1 MTIQFNINYNTSFG
15 EELLLNVIVPTEDGQ
30 EKTAVFGMSTADG
43 RRWQYTLNNIDAVAN
58 PHIDYYFSLS
68 NAGKELSREWIT
80 VTHRLDL
87 NMGGATNITVNNRWN
102 EIPHDSYLYTS
113 AYTDCINRHPR
124 HSVGR
129 SAYSRTV
136 RLIVRAPQLRLGER
150 LAIVGEHASMGE
162 WNTEHAIPMHE
173 HNCNEWQ
180 IDLNANALGVPQPAN
195 KGAEAVP
202 MKGLE
207 YKFIAVS
214 TDGKVMWETCD
225 NRTLKL
231 DAMAAGDVCVI
242 EEDQSF
248 FAMCNRRLSGTLVPL
263 FSLRTEGSFGIGD
276 FGDLAAMVDFVADTG
291 QRVLQLLPI
300 NDTTTTRRWTDS
312 YPYSC
317 ISIFALNPI
326 YVDLRQLPPLADAK
340 QQAEFE
346 ALRQEL
352 NALPA
357 VDYERVIRAKEQYMH
372 LMFEQ
377 ESERTMRSAAFK
389 KFFRDNEYWLV
400 PYAQYSYLRDAY
412 GTADFNTWPSHREW
426 TEAERGQL
434 SNPRTKAYKKL
445 AFFYYLQFVL
455 DQQMSAAHEHAMAR
469 GVILKGDIPIGVDR
483 TGCDVWFEPQYF
495 NLDGQAGAPPDA
507 FSVNGQN
514 WGFPTYNW
522 DRMLADGCQWWVRR
536 FRNMAKYFD
545 AYRIDHVLGFFR
557 IWDIPV
563 DCVHG
568 LLGQFSPALPMTKA
582 EIGSYGFE
590 FDEERHT
597 RPFINKWVL
606 ERIFGERALD
616 VAEKYLQPIAE
627 DGTFSMRPEYDTERK
642 VQAAFAGKNSA
653 ADTALR
659 DGLYKLIENVLFVR
673 DRKRNYLYHPRI
685 TAHLTFAYAALS
697 DDDKQRFYRLYD
709 DYYYRRNSMFWY
721 REAMKKLPRL
731 VQATRMLVCAEDL
744 GMVPESVDWVM
755 KDLRILSLNVQ
766 TMPKEYGVRF
776 ADLSKYPYRSVCL
789 FSSHDMPTLRLWWDE
804 DKEVAQDYYESV
816 LYHTGAAPHPLPGW
830 LAREIIVRQMQT
842 PSMLCIVQLQDWL
855 ATDERIRQADPT
867 DERVNVP
874 ANPFHYWRYR
884 MPMTIESLKAD
895 RDFVNSIKDIVDET
909 GRY

>member
-1 MTIQFNINYNTSFG
+1 
-15 EELLLNVIVPTEDGQ
+15 
-30 EKTAVFGMSTADG
+30 
-43 RRWQYTLNNIDAVAN
+43 
-58 PHIDYYFSLS
+58 
-68 NAGKELSREWIT
+68 
-80 VTHRLDL
+80 
-87 NMGGATNITVNNRWN
+87 
-102 EIPHDSYLYTS
+102 
-113 AYTDCINRHPR
+113 
-124 HSVGR
+124 
-129 SAYSRTV
+129 
-136 RLIVRAPQLRLGER
+136 
-150 LAIVGEHASMGE
+150 
-162 WNTEHAIPMHE
+162 
-173 HNCNEWQ
+173 
-180 IDLNANALGVPQPAN
+180 
-195 KGAEAVP
+195 
-202 MKGLE
+202 
-207 YKFIAVS
+207 
-214 TDGKVMWETCD
+214 
-225 NRTLKL
+225 
-231 DAMAAGDVCVI
+231 
-242 EEDQSF
+242 
-248 FAMCNRRLSGTLVPL
+248 
-263 FSLRTEGSFGIGD
+263 
-276 FGDLAAMVDFVADTG
+276 
-291 QRVLQLLPI
+291 
-300 NDTTTTRRWTDS
+300 
-312 YPYSC
+312 
-317 ISIFALNPI
+317 
-326 YVDLRQLPPLADAK
+326 
-340 QQAEFE
+340 
-346 ALRQEL
+346 
-352 NALPA
+352 
-357 VDYERVIRAKEQYMH
+357 
-372 LMFEQ
+372 
-377 ESERTMRSAAFK
+377 MRSAAFK
-389 KFFRDNEYWLV
+389 RFFRDNERWLV

-412 GTADFNTWPSHREW
+412 GTADFNTWPSHCEW

-445 AFFYYLQFVL
+445 AFFYYVQFVL
-455 DQQMSAAHEHAMAR
+455 DQQMCAAHEHAMAR

-483 TGCDVWFEPQYF
+483 TGCDVWFEPHYF

-507 FSVNGQN
+507 FSANGQN

-557 IWDIPV
+557 IWDIPA
-563 DCVHG
+563 DCVHA

-627 DGTFSMRPEYDTERK
+627 DGTYSMRPEYDTERK
-642 VQAAFAGKNSA
+642 VQAAFAAKDSA

-685 TAHLTFAYAALS
+685 TAQLTFAYAALS

-709 DYYYRRNSMFWY
+709 DFYYRRHNMFWY

-804 DKEVAQDYYESV
+804 DLEVAQDYYESV
-816 LYHTGAAPHPLPGW
+816 LYHTGTAPHPLPGW
-830 LAREIIVRQMQT
+830 LAREIVVRQMQT

>member
-1 MTIQFNINYNTSFG
+1 MTIKFNLNYQTTFG
-15 EELLLNVIVPTEDGQ
+15 EELLLNVKVMTEDGQ
-30 EKTAVFGMSTADG
+30 EKTAVFSMSTTDG
-43 RRWQYTLNNIDAVAN
+43 HHWQYSLDKIDT
-58 PHIDYYFSLS
+58 PSTPYIDYFFSLS
-68 NAGKELSREWIT
+68 NAGKELRREWIT

-87 NMGGATNITVNNRWN
+87 NISKATTITVNNCWN
-102 EIPHDSYLYTS
+102 EMPHDSYLYTS

-129 SAYSRTV
+129 SAYCRTV

-162 WNTEHAIPMHE
+162 WNTDHALPMHE
-173 HNCNEWQ
+173 HNYNEWQ
-180 IDLNANALGVPQPAN
+180 IDLNANALGVPQPAK

-214 TDGKVMWETCD
+214 TDGKVMWETCS

-231 DAMAAGDVCVI
+231 DAMDTGDVCVI

-248 FAMCNRRLSGTLVPL
+248 FAMCNRRLAGTLVPL

-276 FGDLAAMVDFVADTG
+276 FGDLAAMTDLVADTG

-300 NDTTTTRRWTDS
+300 NDTTTSRRWTDS

-326 YVDLRQLPPLADAK
+326 YVDLRQLPPLADEK
-340 QQAEFE
+340 KQAEFE

-377 ESERTMRSAAFK
+377 ESERT
-389 KFFRDNEYWLV
+389 
-400 PYAQYSYLRDAY
+400 
-412 GTADFNTWPSHREW
+412 
-426 TEAERGQL
+426 
-434 SNPRTKAYKKL
+434 KAYKKL
-445 AFFYYLQFVL
+445 AFFYYMQFEL
-455 DQQMSAAHEHAMAR
+455 DQQMCAAHEHAMAR
-469 GVILKGDIPIGVDR
+469 SVILKGDIPIGVDR
-483 TGCDVWFEPQYF
+483 TGCDVWFEPHYF

-507 FSVNGQN
+507 FAANGQN

-563 DCVHG
+563 DCVHA

-616 VAEKYLQPIAE
+616 VAEKYLQPVAE
-627 DGTFSMRPEYDTERK
+627 DGTFRMRPEYDTERK
-642 VQAAFAGKNSA
+642 VHAAFAGKDSA
-653 ADTALR
+653 ADIALR

-709 DYYYRRNSMFWY
+709 DFYYRRHNMFWY

-789 FSSHDMPTLRLWWDE
+789 FSSHDMPTLRLWWNE
-804 DKEVAQDYYESV
+804 DHEVAQDYYESV

-867 DERVNVP
+867 GERINVP

-895 RDFVNSIKDIVDET
+895 RDFVNSVKEIVGET

>member
-1 MTIQFNINYNTSFG
+1 MLRQ
-15 EELLLNVIVPTEDGQ
+15 
-30 EKTAVFGMSTADG
+30 
-43 RRWQYTLNNIDAVAN
+43 
-58 PHIDYYFSLS
+58 
-68 NAGKELSREWIT
+68 
-80 VTHRLDL
+80 HR
-87 NMGGATNITVNNRWN
+87 
-102 EIPHDSYLYTS
+102 
-113 AYTDCINRHPR
+113 C
-124 HSVGR
+124 
-129 SAYSRTV
+129 
-136 RLIVRAPQLRLGER
+136 
-150 LAIVGEHASMGE
+150 AI
-162 WNTEHAIPMHE
+162 
-173 HNCNEWQ
+173 
-180 IDLNANALGVPQPAN
+180 
-195 KGAEAVP
+195 
-202 MKGLE
+202 E
-207 YKFIAVS
+207 YKFVAVS
-214 TDGKVMWETCD
+214 TDGNVMWETCD
-225 NRTLKL
+225 NRKLKL
-231 DAMAAGDVCVI
+231 DAMEAGDVCVI

-248 FAMCNRRLSGTLVPL
+248 FAMCNRRLAGTLVPL
-263 FSLRTEGSFGIGD
+263 FSLRTEGSFGVGD
-276 FGDLAAMVDFVADTG
+276 FGDLAAMTDLVADTG

-300 NDTTTTRRWTDS
+300 NDTTTSRRWTDS

-340 QQAEFE
+340 KQAEFE

-357 VDYERVIRAKEQYMH
+357 VDYERVIRAKEQYLH

-389 KFFRDNEYWLV
+389 KFFRDNERWLV

-445 AFFYYLQFVL
+445 AFFYYVQFVL
-455 DQQMSAAHEHAMAR
+455 DQQMCVAHEHAMAR

-483 TGCDVWFEPQYF
+483 TGCDVWFEPHYF

-507 FSVNGQN
+507 FAANGQN

-557 IWDIPV
+557 IWDIPA
-563 DCVHG
+563 DCVHA

-606 ERIFGERALD
+606 ERIFGERAD
-616 VAEKYLQPIAE
+616 EVAQNYLQPVAD
-627 DGTFSMRPEYDTERK
+627 DGTYSMRPEYDTERK
-642 VQAAFAGKNSA
+642 VQAAFAGKDSA

-685 TAHLTFAYAALS
+685 TAQLNFAFAALG
-697 DDDKQRFYRLYD
+697 DDDKQRFNRLYD

-804 DKEVAQDYYESV
+804 DLEVAQDYYETV

-830 LAREIIVRQMQT
+830 LAREIVVRQMQT

-855 ATDERIRQADPT
+855 ATDERIRQSDPT
-867 DERVNVP
+867 GERVNVP

-895 RDFVNSIKDIVDET
+895 RDFVNSIKDIVGET

>member
-1 MTIQFNINYNTSFG
+1 MTIKFNLNYQTTFG
-15 EELLLNVIVPTEDGQ
+15 EELLLNVKVTTEDGQ
-30 EKTAVFGMSTADG
+30 EKTAVFGMSTTDG
-43 RRWQYTLNNIDAVAN
+43 RHWQYTLDKIDT
-58 PHIDYYFSLS
+58 PSTPYIDYFFSLS
-68 NAGKELSREWIT
+68 NAGKELRREWIT

-87 NMGGATNITVNNRWN
+87 NMSGATNIIVNNRWN

-113 AYTDCINRHPR
+113 AYTECINRHPR

-150 LAIVGEHASMGE
+150 LAIVGEHPSLGA
-162 WNTEHAIPMHE
+162 WNTGHAIPMHE
-173 HNCNEWQ
+173 HNYNEWQ
-180 IDLNANALGVPQPAN
+180 IDLNANALGVPQPAKKN
-195 KGAEAVP
+195 AEAAP
-202 MKGLE
+202 MRSIE
-207 YKFIAVS
+207 YKFVAVS
-214 TDGKVMWETCD
+214 TDGNVMWETCD
-225 NRTLKL
+225 NRKLKL
-231 DAMAAGDVCVI
+231 DAMEAGDVCVI

-248 FAMCNRRLSGTLVPL
+248 FAMCNRRLAGTLVPL
-263 FSLRTEGSFGIGD
+263 FSLRTEGSFGVGD
-276 FGDLAAMVDFVADTG
+276 FGDLAAMTDLVADTG

-300 NDTTTTRRWTDS
+300 NDTTTSRRWTDS

-340 QQAEFE
+340 KQAEFE

-357 VDYERVIRAKEQYMH
+357 VDNER
-372 LMFEQ
+372 
-377 ESERTMRSAAFK
+377 
-389 KFFRDNEYWLV
+389 WLV

-445 AFFYYLQFVL
+445 AFFYYVQFVL
-455 DQQMSAAHEHAMAR
+455 DQQMCVAHEHAMAR

-483 TGCDVWFEPQYF
+483 TGCDVWFEPHYF

-507 FSVNGQN
+507 FAANGQN

-522 DRMLADGCQWWVRR
+522 DRMLGDGCQWWVRR

-557 IWDIPV
+557 IWDIPA
-563 DCVHG
+563 DCVHA

-606 ERIFGERALD
+606 ERIFGERAD
-616 VAEKYLQPIAE
+616 EVAQNYLQPVAD
-627 DGTFSMRPEYDTERK
+627 DGTYSMRPEYDTERK
-642 VQAAFAGKNSA
+642 VQAAFAGKDSA

-685 TAHLTFAYAALS
+685 TAQLNFAFAALG
-697 DDDKQRFYRLYD
+697 DDDKQRFNRLYD

-804 DKEVAQDYYESV
+804 DLEVAQDYYETV

-830 LAREIIVRQMQT
+830 LAREIVVRQMQT

-867 DERVNVP
+867 GERVNVP

-895 RDFVNSIKDIVDET
+895 RDFVNSIKDIVGET

>member
-1 MTIQFNINYNTSFG
+1 M
-15 EELLLNVIVPTEDGQ
+15 
-30 EKTAVFGMSTADG
+30 
-43 RRWQYTLNNIDAVAN
+43 
-58 PHIDYYFSLS
+58 
-68 NAGKELSREWIT
+68 
-80 VTHRLDL
+80 
-87 NMGGATNITVNNRWN
+87 
-102 EIPHDSYLYTS
+102 
-113 AYTDCINRHPR
+113 
-124 HSVGR
+124 
-129 SAYSRTV
+129 
-136 RLIVRAPQLRLGER
+136 
-150 LAIVGEHASMGE
+150 
-162 WNTEHAIPMHE
+162 
-173 HNCNEWQ
+173 
-180 IDLNANALGVPQPAN
+180 
-195 KGAEAVP
+195 
-202 MKGLE
+202 
-207 YKFIAVS
+207 
-214 TDGKVMWETCD
+214 
-225 NRTLKL
+225 
-231 DAMAAGDVCVI
+231 
-242 EEDQSF
+242 
-248 FAMCNRRLSGTLVPL
+248 
-263 FSLRTEGSFGIGD
+263 
-276 FGDLAAMVDFVADTG
+276 
-291 QRVLQLLPI
+291 
-300 NDTTTTRRWTDS
+300 
-312 YPYSC
+312 
-317 ISIFALNPI
+317 
-326 YVDLRQLPPLADAK
+326 
-340 QQAEFE
+340 
-346 ALRQEL
+346 
-352 NALPA
+352 
-357 VDYERVIRAKEQYMH
+357 
-372 LMFEQ
+372 
-377 ESERTMRSAAFK
+377 
-389 KFFRDNEYWLV
+389 
-400 PYAQYSYLRDAY
+400 
-412 GTADFNTWPSHREW
+412 
-426 TEAERGQL
+426 
-434 SNPRTKAYKKL
+434 
-445 AFFYYLQFVL
+445 QFVL
-455 DQQMSAAHEHAMAR
+455 DQQMCVAHEHAMAR

-483 TGCDVWFEPQYF
+483 TGCDVWFEPHYF

-507 FSVNGQN
+507 FAANGQN

-522 DRMLADGCQWWVRR
+522 DRMLGDGCQWWVRR

-557 IWDIPV
+557 IWDIPA
-563 DCVHG
+563 DCVHA

-606 ERIFGERALD
+606 ERIFGERAD
-616 VAEKYLQPIAE
+616 EVAQNYLQPVAD
-627 DGTFSMRPEYDTERK
+627 DGTYSMRPEYDTERK
-642 VQAAFAGKNSA
+642 VQAAFAGKDSA

-685 TAHLTFAYAALS
+685 TAQLNFAFAALG
-697 DDDKQRFYRLYD
+697 DDDKQRFNRLYD

-804 DKEVAQDYYESV
+804 DLEVAQDYYETV

-830 LAREIIVRQMQT
+830 LAREIVVRQMQT

-867 DERVNVP
+867 GERVNVP

-895 RDFVNSIKDIVDET
+895 RDFVNSIKDIVGET

>member
-1 MTIQFNINYNTSFG
+1 M
-15 EELLLNVIVPTEDGQ
+15 
-30 EKTAVFGMSTADG
+30 
-43 RRWQYTLNNIDAVAN
+43 
-58 PHIDYYFSLS
+58 
-68 NAGKELSREWIT
+68 
-80 VTHRLDL
+80 
-87 NMGGATNITVNNRWN
+87 
-102 EIPHDSYLYTS
+102 
-113 AYTDCINRHPR
+113 
-124 HSVGR
+124 
-129 SAYSRTV
+129 
-136 RLIVRAPQLRLGER
+136 
-150 LAIVGEHASMGE
+150 
-162 WNTEHAIPMHE
+162 
-173 HNCNEWQ
+173 
-180 IDLNANALGVPQPAN
+180 
-195 KGAEAVP
+195 
-202 MKGLE
+202 
-207 YKFIAVS
+207 
-214 TDGKVMWETCD
+214 
-225 NRTLKL
+225 
-231 DAMAAGDVCVI
+231 
-242 EEDQSF
+242 
-248 FAMCNRRLSGTLVPL
+248 
-263 FSLRTEGSFGIGD
+263 
-276 FGDLAAMVDFVADTG
+276 
-291 QRVLQLLPI
+291 
-300 NDTTTTRRWTDS
+300 
-312 YPYSC
+312 
-317 ISIFALNPI
+317 
-326 YVDLRQLPPLADAK
+326 
-340 QQAEFE
+340 
-346 ALRQEL
+346 RQEL

-357 VDYERVIRAKEQYMH
+357 VDYERVIRAKEQYLH

-389 KFFRDNEYWLV
+389 RFFRDNERWLV

-445 AFFYYLQFVL
+445 AYFYYVQFVL
-455 DQQMSAAHEHAMAR
+455 DQQMCAVHEHAMAR

-483 TGCDVWFEPQYF
+483 TGCDVWFEPHYF

-507 FSVNGQN
+507 FSANGQN

-557 IWDIPV
+557 IWDIPA
-563 DCVHG
+563 DCVHA

-590 FDEERHT
+590 FNEERHT

-606 ERIFGERALD
+606 KRIFGERAD
-616 VAEKYLQPIAE
+616 EVAQNYLQPVAD
-627 DGTFSMRPEYDTERK
+627 DGTYSMRPEYDTERK
-642 VQAAFAGKNSA
+642 VQAAFAGKDSA

-685 TAHLTFAYAALS
+685 TAQLNFAFAALG
-697 DDDKQRFYRLYD
+697 DDDKQRFNRLYD

-804 DKEVAQDYYESV
+804 DLEVAQDYYESV

-830 LAREIIVRQMQT
+830 LAREIVVRQMQT

-867 DERVNVP
+867 GERVNVP

-895 RDFVNSIKDIVDET
+895 RDFVNSIKDIVGET

>member
-1 MTIQFNINYNTSFG
+1 MTIKFNLNYQTTFG
-15 EELLLNVIVPTEDGQ
+15 EQLLLNVKVTTEDGQ
-30 EKTAVFGMSTADG
+30 EKTAVFGMSTTDG
-43 RRWQYTLNNIDAVAN
+43 RHWQYTLDKIDT
-58 PHIDYYFSLS
+58 PSTPYIDYFFSLS
-68 NAGKELSREWIT
+68 NAGKELRREWIT

-87 NMGGATNITVNNRWN
+87 NMSGATNIIVNNRWN

-113 AYTDCINRHPR
+113 AYTECINRHPR

-150 LAIVGEHASMGE
+150 LAIVGEHPSLGA
-162 WNTEHAIPMHE
+162 WNTGHAIPMHE
-173 HNCNEWQ
+173 HNYNEWQ
-180 IDLNANALGVPQPAN
+180 IDLNANALGVPQPVKKN
-195 KGAEAVP
+195 AEAAP
-202 MKGLE
+202 MRSIE
-207 YKFIAVS
+207 YKFVAVS
-214 TDGKVMWETCD
+214 TDGNVMWETCD
-225 NRTLKL
+225 NRKLKL
-231 DAMAAGDVCVI
+231 DAMEAGDVCVI

-248 FAMCNRRLSGTLVPL
+248 FAMCNRRLAGTLVPL
-263 FSLRTEGSFGIGD
+263 FSLRTEGSFGVGD
-276 FGDLAAMVDFVADTG
+276 FGDLAAMTDLVADTG

-300 NDTTTTRRWTDS
+300 NDTTTSRRWTDS

-340 QQAEFE
+340 KQAEFE

-357 VDYERVIRAKEQYMH
+357 VDYERVIRAKEQYLH

-389 KFFRDNEYWLV
+389 KFFRDNERWLV

-445 AFFYYLQFVL
+445 AFFYYVQFVL
-455 DQQMSAAHEHAMAR
+455 DQQMCVAHEHAMAR

-483 TGCDVWFEPQYF
+483 TGCDVWFEPHYF

-507 FSVNGQN
+507 FAANGQN

-557 IWDIPV
+557 IWDIPA
-563 DCVHG
+563 DCVHA

-582 EIGSYGFE
+582 EIGIYGFE

-606 ERIFGERALD
+606 ERIFGERAD
-616 VAEKYLQPIAE
+616 EVAQNYLQPVAD
-627 DGTFSMRPEYDTERK
+627 DGTYSMRPEYDTERK
-642 VQAAFAGKNSA
+642 VQAAFAGKDSA
-653 ADTALR
+653 ADTELR

-685 TAHLTFAYAALS
+685 TAQLNFAFAALG
-697 DDDKQRFYRLYD
+697 DDDKQRFNRLYD

-804 DKEVAQDYYESV
+804 DLEVAQDYYETV

-830 LAREIIVRQMQT
+830 LAREIVVRQMQT

-855 ATDERIRQADPT
+855 ATDERIRQSDPT
-867 DERVNVP
+867 GERVNVP

-895 RDFVNSIKDIVDET
+895 RDFVNSIKDIVGET

>member
-1 MTIQFNINYNTSFG
+1 M
-15 EELLLNVIVPTEDGQ
+15 
-30 EKTAVFGMSTADG
+30 
-43 RRWQYTLNNIDAVAN
+43 
-58 PHIDYYFSLS
+58 
-68 NAGKELSREWIT
+68 
-80 VTHRLDL
+80 
-87 NMGGATNITVNNRWN
+87 
-102 EIPHDSYLYTS
+102 
-113 AYTDCINRHPR
+113 
-124 HSVGR
+124 
-129 SAYSRTV
+129 
-136 RLIVRAPQLRLGER
+136 
-150 LAIVGEHASMGE
+150 
-162 WNTEHAIPMHE
+162 
-173 HNCNEWQ
+173 
-180 IDLNANALGVPQPAN
+180 
-195 KGAEAVP
+195 
-202 MKGLE
+202 
-207 YKFIAVS
+207 
-214 TDGKVMWETCD
+214 
-225 NRTLKL
+225 
-231 DAMAAGDVCVI
+231 
-242 EEDQSF
+242 
-248 FAMCNRRLSGTLVPL
+248 PL
-263 FSLRTEGSFGIGD
+263 FSLRTEGSFGVGD
-276 FGDLAAMVDFVADTG
+276 FGDLAAMTDLVADTG

-300 NDTTTTRRWTDS
+300 NDTTTSRRWTDS

-340 QQAEFE
+340 KQAEFE

-357 VDYERVIRAKEQYMH
+357 VDYERVIRAKEQYLH

-389 KFFRDNEYWLV
+389 KFFRDNERWLV

-445 AFFYYLQFVL
+445 AFFYYVQFVL
-455 DQQMSAAHEHAMAR
+455 DQQMCVAHEHAMAR

-483 TGCDVWFEPQYF
+483 TGCDVWFEPHYF

-507 FSVNGQN
+507 FAANGQN

-522 DRMLADGCQWWVRR
+522 DRMLGDGCQWWVRR

-557 IWDIPV
+557 IWDIPA
-563 DCVHG
+563 DCVHA

-606 ERIFGERALD
+606 ERIFGERAD
-616 VAEKYLQPIAE
+616 EVAQNYLQPVAD
-627 DGTFSMRPEYDTERK
+627 DGTYSMRPEYDTERK
-642 VQAAFAGKNSA
+642 VQAAFAGKDSA

-685 TAHLTFAYAALS
+685 TAQLNFAFAALG
-697 DDDKQRFYRLYD
+697 DDDKQRFNRLYD

-804 DKEVAQDYYESV
+804 DLEVAQDYYETV

-830 LAREIIVRQMQT
+830 LAREIVVRQMQT

-867 DERVNVP
+867 GERVNVP

-895 RDFVNSIKDIVDET
+895 RDFVNSIKDIVGET

>member
-43 RRWQYTLNNIDAVAN
+43 RRWQYTLNNIDAAAN

-173 HNCNEWQ
+173 HNYNEWQ
-180 IDLNANALGVPQPAN
+180 IDLNANALGVPHTAKKN
-195 KGAEAVP
+195 AEAVP
-202 MKGLE
+202 MRSIE
-207 YKFIAVS
+207 YKFVAVS

-225 NRTLKL
+225 NRKLKL
-231 DAMAAGDVCVI
+231 DAMESGDVCVI

-445 AFFYYLQFVL
+445 AFFYYLQ
-455 DQQMSAAHEHAMAR
+455 
-469 GVILKGDIPIGVDR
+469 
-483 TGCDVWFEPQYF
+483 
-495 NLDGQAGAPPDA
+495 
-507 FSVNGQN
+507 
-514 WGFPTYNW
+514 
-522 DRMLADGCQWWVRR
+522 
-536 FRNMAKYFD
+536 
-545 AYRIDHVLGFFR
+545 
-557 IWDIPV
+557 
-563 DCVHG
+563 
-568 LLGQFSPALPMTKA
+568 
-582 EIGSYGFE
+582 
-590 FDEERHT
+590 
-597 RPFINKWVL
+597 
-606 ERIFGERALD
+606 
-616 VAEKYLQPIAE
+616 PIAE

-653 ADTALR
+653 ADMALR

-709 DYYYRRNSMFWY
+709 DFYYRRHNMFWY

-830 LAREIIVRQMQT
+830 LAREIVVRQMQT

-867 DERVNVP
+867 GERVNVP

>member
-1 MTIQFNINYNTSFG
+1 MTIKFNLNYQTTFG
-15 EELLLNVIVPTEDGQ
+15 EELLLNVKVTTEDGQ
-30 EKTAVFGMSTADG
+30 EKTAVFGMSTTDG
-43 RRWQYTLNNIDAVAN
+43 RHWQYTLDKIDT
-58 PHIDYYFSLS
+58 PSTPYIDYFFSLS
-68 NAGKELSREWIT
+68 NAGKELRREWIT

-87 NMGGATNITVNNRWN
+87 NMSGATNIIVNNRWN

-113 AYTDCINRHPR
+113 AYTECINRHPR

-150 LAIVGEHASMGE
+150 LAIVGEHPSLGA
-162 WNTEHAIPMHE
+162 WNTGHAIPMHE
-173 HNCNEWQ
+173 HNYNEWQ
-180 IDLNANALGVPQPAN
+180 IDLNANALGVPQPVKKN
-195 KGAEAVP
+195 AEAAP
-202 MKGLE
+202 MRSIE
-207 YKFIAVS
+207 YKFVAVS
-214 TDGKVMWETCD
+214 TDGNVMWETCD
-225 NRTLKL
+225 NRKLKL
-231 DAMAAGDVCVI
+231 DAMEAGDVCVI

-248 FAMCNRRLSGTLVPL
+248 FAMCNRRLAGTLVPL
-263 FSLRTEGSFGIGD
+263 FSLRTEGSFGVGD
-276 FGDLAAMVDFVADTG
+276 FGDLAAMTDLVADTG

-300 NDTTTTRRWTDS
+300 NDTTTSRRWTDS

-340 QQAEFE
+340 KQAEFE

-357 VDYERVIRAKEQYMH
+357 VDYERVIRAKEQYLH

-389 KFFRDNEYWLV
+389 KFFRDNERWLV

-445 AFFYYLQFVL
+445 AFFYYVQFVL
-455 DQQMSAAHEHAMAR
+455 DQQMCVAHEHAMAR

-507 FSVNGQN
+507 FASNGQN

-557 IWDIPV
+557 IWDIPA
-563 DCVHG
+563 DCVHA

-582 EIGSYGFE
+582 EIGSY
-590 FDEERHT
+590 
-597 RPFINKWVL
+597 
-606 ERIFGERALD
+606 
-616 VAEKYLQPIAE
+616 
-627 DGTFSMRPEYDTERK
+627 
-642 VQAAFAGKNSA
+642 
-653 ADTALR
+653 
-659 DGLYKLIENVLFVR
+659 
-673 DRKRNYLYHPRI
+673 
-685 TAHLTFAYAALS
+685 
-697 DDDKQRFYRLYD
+697 
-709 DYYYRRNSMFWY
+709 
-721 REAMKKLPRL
+721 
-731 VQATRMLVCAEDL
+731 
-744 GMVPESVDWVM
+744 
-755 KDLRILSLNVQ
+755 
-766 TMPKEYGVRF
+766 
-776 ADLSKYPYRSVCL
+776 
-789 FSSHDMPTLRLWWDE
+789 
-804 DKEVAQDYYESV
+804 
-816 LYHTGAAPHPLPGW
+816 
-830 LAREIIVRQMQT
+830 
-842 PSMLCIVQLQDWL
+842 
-855 ATDERIRQADPT
+855 
-867 DERVNVP
+867 
-874 ANPFHYWRYR
+874 
-884 MPMTIESLKAD
+884 
-895 RDFVNSIKDIVDET
+895 
-909 GRY
+909 

>member
-1 MTIQFNINYNTSFG
+1 MQITFSIQYKTVFG
-15 EELLLNVIVPTEDGQ
+15 EELLLNIVGGQ
-30 EKTAVFGMSTADG
+30 QGNRTVAMSTTDG
-43 RRWQYTLNNIDAVAN
+43 LTWRCEVEAGMGEQHV
-58 PHIDYYFSLS
+58 DYYYSVRNS
-68 NAGKELSREWIT
+68 CGIKCSEWKTIM
-80 VTHRLDL
+80 HRLDL
-87 NMGGATNITVNNRWN
+87 NAKPSHRFTVEDRWH
-102 EIPHDSYLYTS
+102 EIPGDTYLYSS
-113 AYTDCINRHPR
+113 AFTDCVNRRAKGNVEPL
-124 HSVGR
+124 
-129 SAYSRTV
+129 AYKKAL
-136 RLIVRAPQLRLGER
+136 RLVVRAPQLHSGSR
-150 LAIVGEHASMGE
+150 LALTGKGAALGNWDLKKALPM
-162 WNTEHAIPMHE
+162 TEH
-173 HNCNEWQ
+173 NYNEWIVD
-180 IDLNANALGVPQPAN
+180 IDGDALNANEKEVGLGNNN
-195 KGAEAVP
+195 KICSKLVHELEFKFVAFSD
-202 MKGLE
+202 KGE
-207 YKFIAVS
+207 E
-214 TDGKVMWETCD
+214 MWETCD
-225 NRTLKL
+225 NRKLTLEPL
-231 DAMAAGDVCVI
+231 EQNEVRVVAL
-242 EEDQSF
+242 DQSF
-248 FAMCNRRLSGTLVPL
+248 YALCDEKVAGTLVPV
-263 FSLRTEGSFGIGD
+263 FSLRSEGSFGMGD
-276 FGDLAAMVDFVADTG
+276 FGDLKLMIDWVAKTH
-291 QRVLQLLPI
+291 QRLLQVLPI
-300 NDTTTTRRWTDS
+300 NDSTSTHTWTDS

-317 ISIFALNPI
+317 ISIFALHPQ
-326 YVDLRQLPPLADAK
+326 YADLRQLPALKDKLEADR
-340 QQAEFE
+340 FE
-346 ALRQEL
+346 VLREEL
-352 NALPA
+352 NALPQI
-357 VDYERVIRAKEQYMH
+357 DYERVNNAKLKY
-372 LMFEQ
+372 LRLLFEQ
-377 ESERTMRSAAFK
+377 EGKKVLASKEFKAF
-389 KFFRDNEYWLV
+389 FADCEHWLA
-400 PYAQYSYLRDAY
+400 PYAYYCYLRDLY
-412 GTADFNTWPSHREW
+412 GTCVFSEWADHKQWN
-426 TEAERGQL
+426 EADRTAL
-434 SNPRTKAYKKL
+434 SNPKSELYNKVA
-445 AFFYYLQFVL
+445 FYYYVQFVL
-455 DQQMSAAHEHAMAR
+455 DQQMRSAHEYARAR
-469 GVILKGDIPIGVDR
+469 GVILKGDIPIGVNR
-483 TGCDVWFEPQYF
+483 NGCDVWHEPEYF
-495 NLDGQAGAPPDA
+495 HLDSQAGAPPDA

-709 DYYYRRNSMFWY
+709 DFYYRRHNMFWY

-776 ADLSKYPYRSVCL
+776 ADLSKYPYHSVCL

-804 DKEVAQDYYESV
+804 DLEVAQDYYESV

-830 LAREIIVRQMQT
+830 LAREIVVRQMQT

-855 ATDERIRQADPT
+855 ATDERIRQVDPT

-895 RDFVNSIKDIVDET
+895 RDFVNSIKDIVSET
-909 GRY
+909 ERY

>member
-1 MTIQFNINYNTSFG
+1 MTIKFNLNYQTTFG
-15 EELLLNVIVPTEDGQ
+15 EELLLNVKVTTEDGQ
-30 EKTAVFGMSTADG
+30 EKTAVFGMSTTDG
-43 RRWQYTLNNIDAVAN
+43 RHWQYTLDKIDT
-58 PHIDYYFSLS
+58 PSTPYIDYFFSLS
-68 NAGKELSREWIT
+68 NAGKELRREWIT

-87 NMGGATNITVNNRWN
+87 NMSGATNIIVNNRWN

-113 AYTDCINRHPR
+113 AYTECINRHPR

-150 LAIVGEHASMGE
+150 LAIVGEHPSLGA
-162 WNTEHAIPMHE
+162 WNTGHAIPMHE
-173 HNCNEWQ
+173 HNYNEWQ
-180 IDLNANALGVPQPAN
+180 IDLNANALGVPQPVKKN
-195 KGAEAVP
+195 AEAAP
-202 MKGLE
+202 MRSIE
-207 YKFIAVS
+207 YKFVAVS
-214 TDGKVMWETCD
+214 TDGNVMWETCD
-225 NRTLKL
+225 NRKLKL
-231 DAMAAGDVCVI
+231 DAMEAGDVCVI

-248 FAMCNRRLSGTLVPL
+248 FAMCNRRLAGTLVPL
-263 FSLRTEGSFGIGD
+263 FSLRTEGSFGVGD
-276 FGDLAAMVDFVADTG
+276 FGDLAAMTDLVADTG

-300 NDTTTTRRWTDS
+300 NDTTTSRRWTDS

-340 QQAEFE
+340 KQAEFE

-357 VDYERVIRAKEQYMH
+357 VDYERVIRAKEQYLH

-389 KFFRDNEYWLV
+389 KFFRDNERWLV

-445 AFFYYLQFVL
+445 AFFYYVQFVL
-455 DQQMSAAHEHAMAR
+455 DQQMCVAHEHAMAR

-483 TGCDVWFEPQYF
+483 TGCDVWFEPHYF

-507 FSVNGQN
+507 FAANGQN

-522 DRMLADGCQWWVRR
+522 DRMLGDGCQWWVRR

-557 IWDIPV
+557 IWDIPA
-563 DCVHG
+563 DCVHA
-568 LLGQFSPALPMTKA
+568 LLGQFSPARPMTKA

-590 FDEERHT
+590 LDEERHT

-606 ERIFGERALD
+606 ERIFGERAD
-616 VAEKYLQPIAE
+616 EVAQNYLQPVAD
-627 DGTFSMRPEYDTERK
+627 DGTYSMRPEYDTERK
-642 VQAAFAGKNSA
+642 VQAAFAGKDSA

-685 TAHLTFAYAALS
+685 TAQLNFAFAALG
-697 DDDKQRFYRLYD
+697 DDDKQRFNRLYD

-804 DKEVAQDYYESV
+804 DLEVAQDYYETV

-830 LAREIIVRQMQT
+830 LAREIVVRQMQT

-855 ATDERIRQADPT
+855 ATDERIRQSDPT
-867 DERVNVP
+867 GERVNVP

-895 RDFVNSIKDIVDET
+895 RDFVNSIKDIVGET

>member
-1 MTIQFNINYNTSFG
+1 
-15 EELLLNVIVPTEDGQ
+15 
-30 EKTAVFGMSTADG
+30 
-43 RRWQYTLNNIDAVAN
+43 
-58 PHIDYYFSLS
+58 
-68 NAGKELSREWIT
+68 
-80 VTHRLDL
+80 
-87 NMGGATNITVNNRWN
+87 
-102 EIPHDSYLYTS
+102 
-113 AYTDCINRHPR
+113 
-124 HSVGR
+124 
-129 SAYSRTV
+129 
-136 RLIVRAPQLRLGER
+136 
-150 LAIVGEHASMGE
+150 
-162 WNTEHAIPMHE
+162 
-173 HNCNEWQ
+173 
-180 IDLNANALGVPQPAN
+180 
-195 KGAEAVP
+195 
-202 MKGLE
+202 
-207 YKFIAVS
+207 
-214 TDGKVMWETCD
+214 MWETCD
-225 NRTLKL
+225 NRKLKL
-231 DAMAAGDVCVI
+231 DAIEAGDVCVI

-248 FAMCNRRLSGTLVPL
+248 FAMCNRRLAGTLVPL
-263 FSLRTEGSFGIGD
+263 FSLRTEGSFGVGD
-276 FGDLAAMVDFVADTG
+276 FGDLAAMTDLVADTG

-300 NDTTTTRRWTDS
+300 NDTTTSRRWTDS

-340 QQAEFE
+340 KQAEFE

-357 VDYERVIRAKEQYMH
+357 VDYERVIRAKEQYLH

-389 KFFRDNEYWLV
+389 KFFRDNERWLV

-445 AFFYYLQFVL
+445 AFFYYVQFVL
-455 DQQMSAAHEHAMAR
+455 DQQMCVAHEHAMAR

-483 TGCDVWFEPQYF
+483 TGCDVWFEPHYF

-507 FSVNGQN
+507 FAANGQN

-522 DRMLADGCQWWVRR
+522 DRMLGDGCQWWVRR

-557 IWDIPV
+557 IWDIPA
-563 DCVHG
+563 DCVHA

-606 ERIFGERALD
+606 ERIFGERAD
-616 VAEKYLQPIAE
+616 EVAQNYLQPVTD
-627 DGTFSMRPEYDTERK
+627 DGTYSMRPEYDTERK
-642 VQAAFAGKNSA
+642 VQAAFAGKDSA

-685 TAHLTFAYAALS
+685 TAQLNFAFAALG
-697 DDDKQRFYRLYD
+697 DDDKQRFNRLYD

-855 ATDERIRQADPT
+855 ATDERIRQSDPT
-867 DERVNVP
+867 GERVNVP

-895 RDFVNSIKDIVDET
+895 RDFVNSIKDIVGET

>member
-1 MTIQFNINYNTSFG
+1 MTILLNLSYNTVFG
-15 EELLLNVIVPTEDGQ
+15 EELVVNLVKGDNPMDVVQ
-30 EKTAVFGMSTADG
+30 QKMSTLNGSEWTCRVNTPEGMDIISYFYSVEKNG
-43 RRWQYTLNNIDAVAN
+43 VLSRQEWQLQ
-58 PHIDYYFSLS
+58 PHILRLS
-68 NAGKELSREWIT
+68 ASKSESF
-80 VTHRLDL
+80 VVYDH
-87 NMGGATNITVNNRWN
+87 WN
-102 EIPHDSYLYTS
+102 DIPEDAYMYSS
-113 AYTDCINRHPR
+113 AITDCVAKRAKSKPVKTT
-124 HSVGR
+124 STQ
-129 SAYSRTV
+129 A
-136 RLIVRAPQLRLGER
+136 IVIKTKAPQLRSTER
-150 LAIVGEHASMGE
+150 LAIMGE
-162 WNTEHAIPMHE
+162 GKAFGEWESTKALQMEEFAP
-173 HNCNEWQ
+173 NEWMAVIDAKKVKGNRLEFKFVALDEKIDYTPLWETRNNRT
-180 IDLNANALGVPQPAN
+180 IDLP
-195 KGAEAVP
+195 E
-202 MKGLE
+202 
-207 YKFIAVS
+207 
-214 TDGKVMWETCD
+214 
-225 NRTLKL
+225 LKAGESVVYEL
-231 DAMAAGDVCVI
+231 DTAFFPIFAWKAAGVV
-242 EEDQSF
+242 
-248 FAMCNRRLSGTLVPL
+248 VPI
-263 FSLRTEGSFGIGD
+263 FSLRSEGSFGVGD
-276 FGDLAAMVDFVADTG
+276 FGDLKMMVDWAAKTN
-291 QRVLQLLPI
+291 QRVIQILPI
-300 NDTTTTRRWTDS
+300 YDTTITNTWTDS

-340 QQAEFE
+340 KQAEFE

-357 VDYERVIRAKEQYMH
+357 VDYERVIRAKEQYLH

-389 KFFRDNEYWLV
+389 KFFRDNERWLV

-445 AFFYYLQFVL
+445 AFFYYVQFVL
-455 DQQMSAAHEHAMAR
+455 DQQMCVAHEHAMAR

-483 TGCDVWFEPQYF
+483 TGCDVWFEPHYF

-507 FSVNGQN
+507 FAANGQN

-557 IWDIPV
+557 IWDIPA
-563 DCVHG
+563 DCVHA

-606 ERIFGERALD
+606 ERIFGERAD
-616 VAEKYLQPIAE
+616 EVAQNYLQPVAD
-627 DGTFSMRPEYDTERK
+627 DGTYSMRPEYDTERK
-642 VQAAFAGKNSA
+642 VQAAFAGKDSA
-653 ADTALR
+653 ADTALS

-685 TAHLTFAYAALS
+685 TAQLNFAFAALG
-697 DDDKQRFYRLYD
+697 DDDKQRFNRLYD

-804 DKEVAQDYYESV
+804 DLEVAQDYYETV

-830 LAREIIVRQMQT
+830 LAREIVVRQMQT

-855 ATDERIRQADPT
+855 ATDERIRQSDPT
-867 DERVNVP
+867 GERVNVP

-895 RDFVNSIKDIVDET
+895 RDFVNSIKDIVGET

>member
-43 RRWQYTLNNIDAVAN
+43 RRWQYTLNNIDAAAN

-162 WNTEHAIPMHE
+162 WNTDHALPMHE
-173 HNCNEWQ
+173 HNYNEWQ

-276 FGDLAAMVDFVADTG
+276 FGDLAAMTDLVADTG

-412 GTADFNTWPSHREW
+412 GTADFNAWPSHREW

-536 FRNMAKYFD
+536 FRNMAKYF
-545 AYRIDHVLGFFR
+545 H
-557 IWDIPV
+557 
-563 DCVHG
+563 
-568 LLGQFSPALPMTKA
+568 
-582 EIGSYGFE
+582 
-590 FDEERHT
+590 
-597 RPFINKWVL
+597 RP
-606 ERIFGERALD
+606 RA
-616 VAEKYLQPIAE
+616 
-627 DGTFSMRPEYDTERK
+627 
-642 VQAAFAGKNSA
+642 
-653 ADTALR
+653 
-659 DGLYKLIENVLFVR
+659 
-673 DRKRNYLYHPRI
+673 
-685 TAHLTFAYAALS
+685 
-697 DDDKQRFYRLYD
+697 
-709 DYYYRRNSMFWY
+709 
-721 REAMKKLPRL
+721 
-731 VQATRMLVCAEDL
+731 
-744 GMVPESVDWVM
+744 
-755 KDLRILSLNVQ
+755 RILSYMGNSGGLR
-766 TMPKEYGVRF
+766 TWF
-776 ADLSKYPYRSVCL
+776 ARTVLAGSAYDQGGDRQ
-789 FSSHDMPTLRLWWDE
+789 LR
-804 DKEVAQDYYESV
+804 
-816 LYHTGAAPHPLPGW
+816 
-830 LAREIIVRQMQT
+830 I
-842 PSMLCIVQLQDWL
+842 
-855 ATDERIRQADPT
+855 
-867 DERVNVP
+867 
-874 ANPFHYWRYR
+874 
-884 MPMTIESLKAD
+884 
-895 RDFVNSIKDIVDET
+895 
-909 GRY
+909 

>member
-1 MTIQFNINYNTSFG
+1 
-15 EELLLNVIVPTEDGQ
+15 
-30 EKTAVFGMSTADG
+30 
-43 RRWQYTLNNIDAVAN
+43 
-58 PHIDYYFSLS
+58 
-68 NAGKELSREWIT
+68 
-80 VTHRLDL
+80 
-87 NMGGATNITVNNRWN
+87 
-102 EIPHDSYLYTS
+102 
-113 AYTDCINRHPR
+113 
-124 HSVGR
+124 
-129 SAYSRTV
+129 
-136 RLIVRAPQLRLGER
+136 
-150 LAIVGEHASMGE
+150 
-162 WNTEHAIPMHE
+162 
-173 HNCNEWQ
+173 
-180 IDLNANALGVPQPAN
+180 
-195 KGAEAVP
+195 
-202 MKGLE
+202 
-207 YKFIAVS
+207 
-214 TDGKVMWETCD
+214 MWETCD
-225 NRTLKL
+225 NRKLKL
-231 DAMAAGDVCVI
+231 DAMEAGDVCVI

-248 FAMCNRRLSGTLVPL
+248 FAMCNRRLAGTLVPL
-263 FSLRTEGSFGIGD
+263 FSLRTEGSFGVGD
-276 FGDLAAMVDFVADTG
+276 FGDLAAMTDLVADTG

-300 NDTTTTRRWTDS
+300 NDTTTSRRWTDS

-340 QQAEFE
+340 KQAEFE

-357 VDYERVIRAKEQYMH
+357 VDYERVIRAKEQYLH

-389 KFFRDNEYWLV
+389 KFFRDNERWLV

-445 AFFYYLQFVL
+445 AFFYYVQFVL
-455 DQQMSAAHEHAMAR
+455 DQQMCVAHEHAMAR

-483 TGCDVWFEPQYF
+483 TGCDVWFEPHYF

-507 FSVNGQN
+507 FAANGQN

-557 IWDIPV
+557 IWDIPA
-563 DCVHG
+563 DCVHA

-606 ERIFGERALD
+606 ERIFGERAD
-616 VAEKYLQPIAE
+616 EVAQNYLQPVAD
-627 DGTFSMRPEYDTERK
+627 DGTYSMRPEYDTERK
-642 VQAAFAGKNSA
+642 VQAAFAGKDSA

-685 TAHLTFAYAALS
+685 TAQLNFAFAALG
-697 DDDKQRFYRLYD
+697 DDDKQRFNRLYD

-804 DKEVAQDYYESV
+804 DLEVAQDYYETV

-830 LAREIIVRQMQT
+830 LAREIVVRQMQT

-855 ATDERIRQADPT
+855 ATDERIRQSDPT
-867 DERVNVP
+867 GERVNVP

-895 RDFVNSIKDIVDET
+895 RDFVNSIKDIVGET

>member
-1 MTIQFNINYNTSFG
+1 
-15 EELLLNVIVPTEDGQ
+15 
-30 EKTAVFGMSTADG
+30 
-43 RRWQYTLNNIDAVAN
+43 
-58 PHIDYYFSLS
+58 
-68 NAGKELSREWIT
+68 
-80 VTHRLDL
+80 
-87 NMGGATNITVNNRWN
+87 
-102 EIPHDSYLYTS
+102 
-113 AYTDCINRHPR
+113 
-124 HSVGR
+124 
-129 SAYSRTV
+129 
-136 RLIVRAPQLRLGER
+136 
-150 LAIVGEHASMGE
+150 
-162 WNTEHAIPMHE
+162 
-173 HNCNEWQ
+173 
-180 IDLNANALGVPQPAN
+180 
-195 KGAEAVP
+195 
-202 MKGLE
+202 
-207 YKFIAVS
+207 
-214 TDGKVMWETCD
+214 MWETCD
-225 NRTLKL
+225 NRKLKL
-231 DAMAAGDVCVI
+231 DAMEAGDVCVI

-248 FAMCNRRLSGTLVPL
+248 FAMCNRRLAGTLVPL
-263 FSLRTEGSFGIGD
+263 FSLRTEGSFGVGD
-276 FGDLAAMVDFVADTG
+276 FGDLAAMTDLVADTG

-300 NDTTTTRRWTDS
+300 NDTTTSRRWTDS

-340 QQAEFE
+340 KQAEFE

-357 VDYERVIRAKEQYMH
+357 VDYERVIRAKEQYLH

-389 KFFRDNEYWLV
+389 KFFRDNERWLV

-445 AFFYYLQFVL
+445 AFFYYVQFVL
-455 DQQMSAAHEHAMAR
+455 DQQMCVAHEHAMAR

-483 TGCDVWFEPQYF
+483 TGCDVWFEPHYF

-507 FSVNGQN
+507 FAANGQN

-522 DRMLADGCQWWVRR
+522 DRMLGDGCQWWVRR

-557 IWDIPV
+557 IWDIPA
-563 DCVHG
+563 DCVHA

-606 ERIFGERALD
+606 ERIFGERAD
-616 VAEKYLQPIAE
+616 EVAQNYLQPVAD
-627 DGTFSMRPEYDTERK
+627 DGTYSMRPEYDTERK
-642 VQAAFAGKNSA
+642 VQAAFAGKDSA

-685 TAHLTFAYAALS
+685 TAQLNFAFAALG
-697 DDDKQRFYRLYD
+697 DDDKQRFNRLYD

-804 DKEVAQDYYESV
+804 DLEVAQDYYETV

-830 LAREIIVRQMQT
+830 LAREIVVRQMQT

-855 ATDERIRQADPT
+855 ATDERIRQSDPT
-867 DERVNVP
+867 GERVNVP

-895 RDFVNSIKDIVDET
+895 RDFVNSIKDIVGET

>member
-1 MTIQFNINYNTSFG
+1 MTIKFNLNYQTTFG
-15 EELLLNVIVPTEDGQ
+15 EELLLNVKVTTEDGQ
-30 EKTAVFGMSTADG
+30 EKTAVFSMSTTDG
-43 RRWQYTLNNIDAVAN
+43 RHWQYTLDKIDT
-58 PHIDYYFSLS
+58 PSTPYIDYFFSLS
-68 NAGKELSREWIT
+68 NAGKELRREWIT

-87 NMGGATNITVNNRWN
+87 NMSGATNIIVNNRWN

-113 AYTDCINRHPR
+113 AYTECINRHPR

-150 LAIVGEHASMGE
+150 LAIVGEHPSLGA

-173 HNCNEWQ
+173 HNYNEWQ
-180 IDLNANALGVPQPAN
+180 IDLNANALGVPQPAKKN
-195 KGAEAVP
+195 AEAAP
-202 MKGLE
+202 MRSIE
-207 YKFIAVS
+207 YKFVAVS

-225 NRTLKL
+225 NRKLKL
-231 DAMAAGDVCVI
+231 DAMEAGDVCVI

-248 FAMCNRRLSGTLVPL
+248 FAMCNRRLAGTLVPL
-263 FSLRTEGSFGIGD
+263 FSLRTEGSFGVGD
-276 FGDLAAMVDFVADTG
+276 FGDLAAMTDLVADTG

-300 NDTTTTRRWTDS
+300 NDTTTSRQWTDS

-326 YVDLRQLPPLADAK
+326 YADLRQLPPLADAK
-340 QQAEFE
+340 KQAEFE
-346 ALRQEL
+346 AMRQEL

-357 VDYERVIRAKEQYMH
+357 VDYERVIRAKEQYLH

-389 KFFRDNEYWLV
+389 KFFRDNERWLV

-445 AFFYYLQFVL
+445 AYFYYVQFVL
-455 DQQMSAAHEHAMAR
+455 DQQMCAAHEHAMAR

-483 TGCDVWFEPQYF
+483 TGCDVWFEPHYF

-507 FSVNGQN
+507 FSANGQN

-557 IWDIPV
+557 IWDIPA
-563 DCVHG
+563 DCVHA

-627 DGTFSMRPEYDTERK
+627 DGTYSMRPEYDTERK
-642 VQAAFAGKNSA
+642 VQAAFAAKDSA

-685 TAHLTFAYAALS
+685 TAQLTFAYAALS

-709 DYYYRRNSMFWY
+709 DFYYRRHNMFWY

-804 DKEVAQDYYESV
+804 DLEVAQDYYESV
-816 LYHTGAAPHPLPGW
+816 LYHTGTAPHPLPGW
-830 LAREIIVRQMQT
+830 LAREIVVRQMQT